1 MQVRKSQICLHFDL
15 GLSSFQN
22 CEKEMCVVET
32 TQSMV
37 FYYTIPGLEQGV
49 SGGREGV
56 FCLNWL
62 RLKGGNRNML

>member
-1 MQVRKSQICLHFDL
+1 MCKSGRAKSACTLILDFPA
-15 GLSSFQN
+15 SRMS
-22 CEKEMCVVET
+22 VVET

-37 FYYTIPGLEQGV
+37 FYYTIPGQEQGG